1 MTNTMTDVSNNLDL
15 TLVAPVLRNDEIG
28 QTASAFNNLLIK
40 VSATLLSVNH
50 AAQSV
55 STGSTQIAAGNED
68 LSSRTEQQAASLE
81 QTSAS
86 MATLSDTVRQNADGA
101 VQASE
106 LANNANDLSQ
116 RNGSAVSQML
126 ETMLEIRGS
135 SSKISEI
142 TGLIEGIAFQT
153 NILAL
158 NAAVEAARAGEH
170 GRGFAVVASEVRN
183 LAQRSSTAAREINE
197 LISVS
202 VAQVEQGLEQAT
214 HVGNNTENVSNAIQQ
229 VADLVN
235 EIAAATSEQSK
246 GIEQV
251 HLAIGQMDEVTQ
263 QNASLVEEASSASK
277 SLQEQAETLSRLVST
292 FILNESTSQV
302 GVAVNAQKARTLQLQ
317 KNTPLIA
324 PEVSKA
330 NWESF

>member
-1 MTNTMTDVSNNLDL
+1 
-15 TLVAPVLRNDEIG
+15 
-28 QTASAFNNLLIK
+28 
-40 VSATLLSVNH
+40 
-50 AAQSV
+50 
-55 STGSTQIAAGNED
+55 
-68 LSSRTEQQAASLE
+68 
-81 QTSAS
+81 
-86 MATLSDTVRQNADGA
+86 MATLSDTVRQNAEGA

-106 LANNANDLSQ
+106 LANNANHLSRQ
-116 RNGSAVSQML
+116 NGSAVSEML
-126 ETMLEIRGS
+126 ETMSDIRGS
-135 SSKISEI
+135 SARISEI

-183 LAQRSSTAAREINE
+183 LAQRSSSAAREIKE

-202 VAQVEQGLEQAT
+202 VSQVEQGVMQAT
-214 HVGNNTENVSNAIQQ
+214 HVGGNTENVSNAIRQ

-251 HLAIGQMDEVTQ
+251 HQAIGQMDEVTQ

-277 SLQEQAETLSRLVST
+277 SLQEQAVTLSQLVAT
-292 FILNESTSQV
+292 FTLHERTPQAA
-302 GVAVNAQKARTLQLQ
+302 VAVNVPSGRTPRLPNSRLA
-317 KNTPLIA
+317 TA
-324 PEVSKA
+324 TGVSDV
-330 NWESF
+330 NWEKF